1 MGTLLLFT
9 VPRAS
14 HRAVHRNPHV
24 LALAIRGC
32 CSMLAKGK
40 DVASVVSSAA
50 VSFGIYALM
59 SSD

>member
-9 VPRAS
+9 VTRAS
-14 HRAVHRNPHV
+14 HRAVYRNSCI

-40 DVASVVSSAA
+40 DIASVVSSAA
-50 VSFGIYALM
+50 VSFSTFALM